1 MRRFVLAVAVVAATA
16 TVPVVTSPA
25 TAAVEPTPA
34 VEPGYTALFDGTQA
48 SLDAWQQAGPGG
60 FTLEADGSLKSYGGM
75 GLLWYPVRQFQDYS
89 LKLDW
94 MMPGDDNG
102 GVFIGFPDPQGDP
115 WNPVG
120 QGHEIQIDA
129 SDPSTAKTT
138 GAVYNFNA
146 PDVAARDAALNPP
159 GQWNSYEITLDGTR
173 IQVFLNGVKVND
185 FTSPR
190 AVARGYIGVQNDG
203 AGLDIS
209 YRNIR
214 IRENNLARSRPV
226 SVSSVETG
234 NVLVGANAVDGD
246 PATRWGSQYADP
258 QWLSVDLGS
267 VKTLSQV
274 RLHWEVAYART
285 YRIETS
291 TDGAAWNPVWS
302 TTAGDGG
309 VDDITL
315 PAGTSGRHVRVY
327 GTERGTG
334 WGYSLWEVEVR

>member
-1 MRRFVLAVAVVAATA
+1 MRCTTSTPR
-16 TVPVVTSPA
+16 TSP
-25 TAAVEPTPA
+25 P
-34 VEPGYTALFDGTQA
+34 
-48 SLDAWQQAGPGG
+48 
-60 FTLEADGSLKSYGGM
+60 
-75 GLLWYPVRQFQDYS
+75 
-89 LKLDW
+89 
-94 MMPGDDNG
+94 
-102 GVFIGFPDPQGDP
+102 
-115 WNPVG
+115 
-120 QGHEIQIDA
+120 
-129 SDPSTAKTT
+129 
-138 GAVYNFNA
+138 
-146 PDVAARDAALNPP
+146 RDAALNQP
-159 GQWNSYEITLDGTR
+159 GQWKSFEITLVGTR

-315 PAGTSGRHVRVY
+315 PAGTSGRHSGAVPGWRGDEAPSAPAKFLVRQIQP
-327 GTERGTG
+327 TLRARPCRSARNEPQ
-334 WGYSLWEVEVR
+334 